1 MNATHMMIDPNELVI
16 DMPVDEG
23 NVKLKMES
31 LQSSGMVQPVTVWL
45 QDLRIIDGFHRTEA
59 AKRLGW
65 AEIPCNVIDCTEDAF
80 WDARIQSAKQ
90 HHAIEAQRLEAWML
104 ESWKATEWAEQDIAP
119 VIWESI
125 CLAIDYTENIRNP
138 VHIFSTLAGMPKAS
152 ASYLPTKRELTESE
166 SNLLAWLTDKSNKW
180 NITLQD
186 LIGKIIR
193 ISLSG
198 DDWNALA
205 QKYNLSYQAR
215 LGIKAMGVSAVGWA
229 GSADLRR
236 KEAVATSA
244 ADKWLEEIVVDGKS
258 PSKERLIEL
267 GRAYQQERLD
277 AGSSELRARR
287 DEELQKQQAA
297 RAQWEQTPQGQ
308 AAVEKQRAEAR
319 LSTLRY
325 GVRAIKDNIES
336 ISHVVGSVPEA
347 PAMLAELAQYLH
359 DFIAKHL
366 PHLETPDANPVAL
379 ENAELRKENE
389 ALRDRVASLERA
401 LQSQESAGALLAG
414 VVAWSST
421 DLDR

>member
-1 MNATHMMIDPNELVI
+1 MNSTHMMINPNELVI

-65 AEIPCNVIDCTEDAF
+65 SEISCNVIDCTEDAF

-104 ESWKATEWAEQDIAP
+104 ESWKATEWYVPDSENEFNLELAAAVWDSLYSQDRRTSDGIISVWLDDGCNPLLRWIEDKAQAWGMNRHQL
-119 VIWESI
+119 IHLI
-125 CLAIDYTENIRNP
+125 IDR
-138 VHIFSTLAGMPKAS
+138 TLSRTLRDLMFKGLTFAQAWKAS
-152 ASYLPTKRELTESE
+152 EMMKHKHPTGYSNVGFSAWVDSEIRTNKPQPLSIFDFDTKR
-166 SNLLAWLTDKSNKW
+166 
-180 NITLQD
+180 
-186 LIGKIIR
+186 IR
-193 ISLSG
+193 
-198 DDWNALA
+198 
-205 QKYNLSYQAR
+205 QE
-215 LGIKAMGVSAVGWA
+215 
-229 GSADLRR
+229 
-236 KEAVATSA
+236 KE
-244 ADKWLEEIVVDGKS
+244 
-258 PSKERLIEL
+258 
-267 GRAYQQERLD
+267 Q
-277 AGSSELRARR
+277 
-287 DEELQKQQAA
+287 QQAA

-325 GVRAIKDNIES
+325 GVNAIKDNIES

-359 DFIAKHL
+359 DFIAQYL
-366 PHLETPDANPVAL
+366 PQLETPDANPIAL
-379 ENAELRKENE
+379 ENAKLRKEND

-414 VVAWSST
+414 AVAWSST